1 MRYIGY
7 NIVPICLLSLA
18 AFLIYMK
25 TDGWGWCIFGAII
38 TTVSPSGKDSN
49 DD

>member
-1 MRYIGY
+1 MRIIGY
-7 NIVPICLLSLA
+7 NIVPICFLALA
-18 AFLIYMK
+18 AFMIWMK

-38 TTVSPSGKDSN
+38 TAAIPSGNNNN